1 MENMF
6 FKRWL
11 KRSSLINETQWQWCE
26 MISKWY
32 IMSVKCNDIQM
43 IIKWGA
49 TQIQKPKNMFA
60 MLKWYIF
67 ILLPKHLDKYSVL
80 RDTKKTVMKLFIT
93 RWLVVTLYIGKT
105 FAFRSCAN
113 LQTYQSV
120 SPDCPLLNRILQV
133 FIILLSLQSTL
144 NIHHHRS
151 SSHQS

>member
-1 MENMF
+1 MV
-6 FKRWL
+6 K
-11 KRSSLINETQWQWCE
+11 KVIIN
-26 MISKWY
+26 KWNT
-32 IMSVKCNDIQM
+32 MSVMWNDIQM
-43 IIKWGA
+43 IHNVSEMQWYPNDNQMRGN
-49 TQIQKPKNMFA
+49 TNSKPKNMFA